1 MARNSVGL
9 VRQLIGSRDK
19 LCSSYSVVHQ
29 FHSISSNSIRMASPP
44 PPPSPPIT
52 SSPLT
57 PISKGFLHFSNLPF
71 LQQHRF
77 LSSPSGKLI
86 SPVIGKLSEEYPH
99 VTTYKIDIDEE
110 DLGKTLSELNI
121 TSVPTFHFFQN
132 GKKAAEVIGADGGL
146 LKGTME
152 KLYKGSDYYRV
163 GPRILSRT
171 PHQFASSAT
180 VSRCL
185 RCRRPRALAS
195 HRRHSTPESASEILL
210 VWSPASSKLGGDGGL
225 KEIPELRIAGAY
237 SEMPTALCLATPEH
251 SCSFSFFPAT

>member
-77 LSSPSGKLI
+77 LSSPSGPSNIVTIKSEEGFKSAFKKVQDGSLPAIFYFTAVWCGPCKLI

-152 KLYKGSDYYRV
+152 KLYKVNS
-163 GPRILSRT
+163 
-171 PHQFASSAT
+171 
-180 VSRCL
+180 
-185 RCRRPRALAS
+185 
-195 HRRHSTPESASEILL
+195 
-210 VWSPASSKLGGDGGL
+210 
-225 KEIPELRIAGAY
+225 
-237 SEMPTALCLATPEH
+237 
-251 SCSFSFFPAT
+251 